1 MSRSRT
7 LIFPPCVTDLGK
19 SDNFTKCQKKSPP
32 RKHSGIIA
40 RTHRSMAFEALGLL
54 VPAARSRRC
63 SFCRRCFTA
72 SGSARG
78 VRALHQDAS
87 CVGEAISAQEVS
99 AAGSRVRATPPRV
112 PGSSDLHVPQ
122 CQRESAPISAASAPP
137 QRSEGRCE
145 PDARQRCPHVH
156 VVYSASAQDSHS
168 LLVACARNVYRNI
181 QCNRYLCTHDRY
193 HERWYVQRA
202 SLEGARGS
210 VPKQGLSHAYFHKVN
225 S

>member
-1 MSRSRT
+1 MFRARLGLSEPCSARWYVWLCVDMSLKIPVRV
-7 LIFPPCVTDLGK
+7 PNLGK

-99 AAGSRVRATPPRV
+99 ATGSRVRATPPRV

-122 CQRESAPISAASAPP
+122 YQHDSA
-137 QRSEGRCE
+137 
-145 PDARQRCPHVH
+145 
-156 VVYSASAQDSHS
+156 HS
-168 LLVACARNVYRNI
+168 
-181 QCNRYLCTHDRY
+181 
-193 HERWYVQRA
+193 VQQPRRRT
-202 SLEGARGS
+202 GARVGAQWTLDS
-210 VPKQGLSHAYFHKVN
+210 DACMWLS
-225 S
+225 